1 MSRALKYELLPLW
14 RLTLTPLALDS
25 STSAATSTGRDGV
38 SSTSTTASAPFA
50 THTPAASDSARSESY
65 LDKGAVI
72 GGVLGG
78 LVALVLALV
87 ALWWLRRRRTRRR
100 KSDACTTESSHA
112 ASTYNPSR
120 PRPPP
125 SSMSISPPGA
135 TVSSWLGRSRPRS
148 QRDAFGAS
156 GSRASVDG
164 SNEAPADV
172 PRWSQGPRADL
183 PEVGEVGDFRAYHVG
198 GGGPPAPLGR
208 GAQLADA
215 SLAPRNGGVHSPT
228 EEDLPLPSTLRPR
241 AGRNGADG
249 VALSSPPQLPATMTT
264 PGALTTYGDEDRGGA
279 APERAGYASRPA
291 GSGRRA

>member
-1 MSRALKYELLPLW
+1 M
-14 RLTLTPLALDS
+14 TLTPLALDS
-25 STSAATSTGRDGV
+25 TTSAATSTGGDGV

-50 THTPAASDSARSESY
+50 THAPAASDSAHSGGS

-78 LVALVLALV
+78 LVALVLAIL
-87 ALWWLRRRRTRRR
+87 ALSWLRRRRSRRR
-100 KSDACTTESSHA
+100 KSVSCTESSHA

-120 PRPPP
+120 PGPPP
-125 SSMSISPPGA
+125 SSMSISPPGP
-135 TVSSWLGRSRPRS
+135 TVSSWLGRSRPCL
-148 QRDAFGAS
+148 QRDAFGAP
-156 GSRASVDG
+156 GSRASMDG
-164 SNEAPADV
+164 RNEAPADV

-183 PEVGEVGDFRAYHVG
+183 PEVGEVGDFRAYHAGAVV
-198 GGGPPAPLGR
+198 PPAPLGR

-279 APERAGYASRPA
+279 ALERAGYASRPA